1 MLAVTLGHL
10 ESVRIL
16 LQFDTNV
23 NCENSEGWTG
33 KKKKHFYSFLL
44 NNVININLINI

>member
-33 KKKKHFYSFLL
+33 KKITFIVSY
-44 NNVININLINI
+44 LIMQLKLI